1 MVGPVDFEDAPEK
14 GAIVPALLGLA
25 PFSFLSSDWRS
36 CSSGATPLVG
46 SEIFMTRKKVLD
58 GIPLVYSILYPYI
71 DRTIL
76 GNSDNNPRQQLS

>member
-1 MVGPVDFEDAPEK
+1 MECVVGPVDFEDAPEK

-46 SEIFMTRKKVLD
+46 SEIFMTRTNFQMASLWFIRSFVLA
-58 GIPLVYSILYPYI
+58 
-71 DRTIL
+71 
-76 GNSDNNPRQQLS
+76 